1 MGPLY
6 ITACASSSSV
16 SREQLSHSSS
26 TTTIV
31 SSCVCVAYV
40 CVCVSVS
47 VFLWHSHTNIPHF
60 LFAFA
65 SESLPVS
72 SLSSSALHWKETG
85 RSTLTPTFT
94 VRSQRCSSSTLVSV
108 FSPPRL
114 LLIASGPC
122 LQLHRE
128 PGSPCS
134 FIETM
139 MMSVIYKLDPIS
151 LRSTV
156 IHHMLWQPVK
166 TLRHVPQSL
175 VNDTLK
181 WPSSPPFKRLN
192 YTTYSKDKQWTQFFV
207 ANFSFCKS
215 PCNLSNPFFS
225 VWDSL
230 SL

>member
-108 FSPPRL
+108 FFPPTTPLNCIWTVFAAPPRARVSL
-114 LLIASGPC
+114 FIHWNNDDVSNIQTWSNIAPFNSHSPHAVTTSQDFAPRSPITGEWHIKVTLI
-122 LQLHRE
+122 
-128 PGSPCS
+128 
-134 FIETM
+134 T
-139 MMSVIYKLDPIS
+139 
-151 LRSTV
+151 
-156 IHHMLWQPVK
+156 
-166 TLRHVPQSL
+166 TL
-175 VNDTLK
+175 
-181 WPSSPPFKRLN
+181 
-192 YTTYSKDKQWTQFFV
+192 
-207 ANFSFCKS
+207 
-215 PCNLSNPFFS
+215 
-225 VWDSL
+225 
-230 SL
+230 